1 MYDVHGISA
10 VVDYAHTPDG
20 LNQLLQN
27 ARAILPRSAKLFVV
41 FGCGGDRDRSK
52 RGIMGEIAYRL
63 ADYVVITSDN
73 PRTENPD
80 AIIDEIE
87 RGIIT
92 KNTQNLNSY
101 LDGEMEKRYTRITD
115 RTQAIEYAIAKAQ
128 VGDMVV
134 IAGKG
139 HEDYMDIGH
148 QKIPYM
154 DSKVLDN
161 ILRR

>member
-1 MYDVHGISA
+1 MVIE
-10 VVDYAHTPDG
+10 YAHTPDG
-20 LNQLLQN
+20 LSQLLQN
-27 ARAILPRSAKLFVV
+27 ARKILAHNGKLIVV
-41 FGCGGDRDRSK
+41 FGCGGDRDRGK

-87 RGIIT
+87 RGIIIN
-92 KNTQNLNSY
+92 NTANLNAY
-101 LDGEMEKRYTRITD
+101 LDGENEKRYTRIVD
-115 RTQAIEYAIAKAQ
+115 REQAIKFAVAKAQ

-139 HEDYMDIGH
+139 HEDYMEINH

-161 ILRR
+161 ILRG